1 MELLVVER
9 ERGER
14 GRERE
19 RERAREGGIEG
30 GREEKRETKKAN
42 GSKKNFNVQYLARK
56 LSVGHE
62 ESGDA
67 VLVQRRH
74 ELRHFGVKHLGDLAR
89 HNQTILES
97 GKLTVTSG
105 RVTGSWNA
113 GSWRRRTK

>member
-9 ERGER
+9 EREE
-14 GRERE
+14 RERE
-19 RERAREGGIEG
+19 RERGREG
-30 GREEKRETKKAN
+30 GREGGRRREKRRKRMVQRRI
-42 GSKKNFNVQYLARK
+42 SNVQYLARK